1 MSIMTELAL
10 TSLQSK
16 VLTGTDGHLETLG
29 ALPSNTTPG
38 PLVSGADQGGDKF

>member
-16 VLTGTDGHLETLG
+16 VLTGTDGLPETLG

-38 PLVSGADQGGDKF
+38 RLVSGADQGGD

>member
-1 MSIMTELAL
+1 MSTTTEGAL

-16 VLTGTDGHLETLG
+16 VLTGTDGLPETLG

-38 PLVSGADQGGDKF
+38 RLVSGAEQGSD